1 MLKLGQILIE
11 KKLISSAQ
19 LQDVIELQILGQKK
33 LGEILVLQGA
43 IKPEDLKMALLE
55 QIEQQTQQF
64 QLQIG
69 ALTWKI
75 VDHLYQA
82 TYGDEMGVFV
92 FTIQPQQLE
101 ACHPEINYHVYCEFH
116 LFNEKIMG
124 EHCGIAATLQ
134 AAQQLAEEKL
144 KELL

>member
-1 MLKLGQILIE
+1 MLKIGQILVE

-19 LQDVIELQILGQKK
+19 LQDIIELQALGQKK

-43 IKPEDLKMALLE
+43 IRPEELKIALLE
-55 QIEQQTQQF
+55 QIEQQTQEY

-75 VDHLYQA
+75 KDDLYQA
-82 TYGDEMGVFV
+82 TYGDEMGVFI
-92 FTIQPQQLE
+92 FTILPQQLE
-101 ACHPEINYHVYCEFH
+101 LCYPEMNYDVYCEFH
-116 LFNEKIMG
+116 LLNEKIMG
-124 EHCGIAATLQ
+124 EHCGTAATLQ